1 MEREIDNKKL
11 KILLEEELEKDLML
25 ESNNFFNIIIYILF
39 INSILYRNLKK
50 L

>member
-25 ESNNFFNIIIYILF
+25 ESNNFLI
-39 INSILYRNLKK
+39 
-50 L
+50 